1 MWPKA
6 GNLQIKQ
13 CYTGIGSIE
22 RKILKSSFFGSSKT
36 LPWLRWLVAA
46 LLPRRAGFEP
56 GSVYVWIVVGWVA
69 MGKGFVSIFWFPLSI
84 SSHNFPFSYSKL
96 LSNRMTK
103 GKSLEAVRKVMI
115 FWGASV
121 KKYNYTFFRSSKIEE
136 VLFNDPV
143 IIM

>member
-1 MWPKA
+1 
-6 GNLQIKQ
+6 
-13 CYTGIGSIE
+13 
-22 RKILKSSFFGSSKT
+22 
-36 LPWLRWLVAA
+36 
-46 LLPRRAGFEP
+46 
-56 GSVYVWIVVGWVA
+56 